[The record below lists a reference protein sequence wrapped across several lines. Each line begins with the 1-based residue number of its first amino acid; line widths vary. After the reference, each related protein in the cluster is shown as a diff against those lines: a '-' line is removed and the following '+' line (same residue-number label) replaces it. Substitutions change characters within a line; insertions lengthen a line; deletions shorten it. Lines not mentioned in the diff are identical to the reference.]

1 MSRIRALSA
10 ATALVVSALSVGAS
24 AQEAAASG
32 PTAPGTEPA
41 TPAAAPPAAAPSTTS
56 LAPADTTTGVGGS
69 YSPAPT
75 LVMDD
80 DLGPQRTGGAHEPL
94 LDTET
99 TRLSWP
105 NVPLLATGA
114 TVFGASYVPA
124 IVGAAI
130 SDRGDDKL
138 YIPVAGP
145 WITLAQGPSE
155 TRTEKALLG
164 VDGAVQGLGALMLV
178 SSFFIPEKTTK
189 SWYLIGSNDLRIAP
203 AGGRGS
209 YGLAAA
215 GRF

>member
-1 MSRIRALSA
+1 MMN
-10 ATALVVSALSVGAS
+10 
-24 AQEAAASG
+24 E
-32 PTAPGTEPA
+32 
-41 TPAAAPPAAAPSTTS
+41 
-56 LAPADTTTGVGGS
+56 
-69 YSPAPT
+69 
-75 LVMDD
+75 
-80 DLGPQRTGGAHEPL
+80 DLGAQRAGGAHEPL

-99 TRLSWP
+99 TRLTWP

-114 TVFGASYVPA
+114 TVFGASYIPA

-178 SSFFIPEKTTK
+178 SSFFIPEKSTK
-189 SWYLIGSNDLRIAP
+189 SWYLIGSNDVRIAP